1 MPEHNGSINASAML
15 VAAGLPQVH
24 DILANRGSAGHPLS
38 LKGDHQVQALQDL
51 LTIHLLSITQRELQM
66 GKEHQMQR
74 LTGITACGALT
85 SGALQRDPWVALVV
99 LSLLTANVLHVLVQ
113 GEDGTTSAA
122 AAPAAGATAAGATA
136 GAAAALLQQAGSSLS
151 GRGQAAASRQGSS
164 INTGASSSNTSSSKK
179 RKKSSNVIVKVD
191 ASKAGPKGAAAAP
204 VRFVLPADTSGMPAG
219 RKAANSEP
227 STGSK
232 YQRVTSLRLLLQD
245 GEWRVEVLSSRLVKP
260 GQLKPGACV
269 LEVGRE
275 QEGQRCEPLDN
286 YMQCA
291 MCAAGDRGEPYVHCR
306 SCHFSAHSQHLPVGQ
321 RPKEGYAW
329 WCKVCT
335 KRGRNTRA

>member
-1 MPEHNGSINASAML
+1 LLL
-15 VAAGLPQVH
+15 VCHQVH
-24 DILANRGSAGHPLS
+24 DILANRGSAGHPLLLLS
-38 LKGDHQVQALQDL
+38 GGHQVQALQDL

-99 LSLLTANVLHVLVQ
+99 LSLLTGNVLHVLVQ
-113 GEDGTTSAA
+113 GEDGTTAAAAA
-122 AAPAAGATAAGATA
+122 AAPAAGATA
-136 GAAAALLQQAGSSLS
+136 GAAAALLQQAGSSRS

-164 INTGASSSNTSSSKK
+164 INTGASSSNTSGSKK

-191 ASKAGPKGAAAAP
+191 AAKGGPKDAAAAP
-204 VRFVLPADTSGMPAG
+204 VRFVLPAETSGMPAG

-227 STGSK
+227 SSGSK

-245 GEWRVEVLSSRLVKP
+245 GEWSVEVLSSRLVKP

-286 YMQCA
+286 YIQCA
-291 MCAAGDRGEPYVHCR
+291 MCTAGDRGEPYVHCC
-306 SCHFSAHSQHLPVGQ
+306 SCHFNAHSQHLPVGQ

-335 KRGRNTRA
+335 KRGLAGGRNTRA